1 MKKLILVLSVF
12 FLGQTSFA
20 QTAWSG
26 QGDNKLQV
34 GFNAYGS
41 GTGLK
46 ATYDFGVHEMISVGV
61 GGDFYFKDNKD
72 SSNFFLYGRGNVHL
86 NKILDLPAELDLYP
100 GLSLGILGNT
110 FGWGIHAGARYFF
123 TPKFG
128 AFLELG
134 NRGGIGVSI
143 NL

>member
-1 MKKLILVLSVF
+1 MKKLILLLTVS
-12 FLGQTSFA
+12 FLGQMAFA
-20 QTAWSG
+20 QNAWNG
-26 QGDNKLQV
+26 QGDNKLQI

-61 GGDFYFKDNKD
+61 GGDFYFK
-72 SSNFFLYGRGNVHL
+72 VL
-86 NKILDLPAELDLYP
+86 NLPAELDVYP

-110 FGWGIHAGARYFF
+110 FGWGIHAGVRYFF

-128 AFLELG
+128 AFVELG